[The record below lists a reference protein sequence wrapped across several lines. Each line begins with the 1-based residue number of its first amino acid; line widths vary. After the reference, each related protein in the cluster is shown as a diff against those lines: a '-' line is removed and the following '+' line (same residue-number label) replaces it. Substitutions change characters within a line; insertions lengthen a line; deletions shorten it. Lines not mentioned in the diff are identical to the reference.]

1 MVHIT
6 CMNFEVTLCGSS
18 FYMALPFVIPNN
30 NDNIHQMTGRRACDV
45 ISATKRIFVHSFV
58 KPKNIRLVGFD
69 IRFTTNARNEEWNT
83 NDRTNTDGCALN
95 SVFND
100 LGLSL
105 VSKNCGTRPSSHSN
119 PSLDLVLSNAPDV
132 FDNCIVG
139 MPLTDHCPVICSASW
154 SALSAIYRS
163 VSGATK
169 GQTRENTTEKRTIN
183 FNKLRTILSTMH
195 LEECILGEDVHIDY
209 RCMALCSS
217 LDQAI
222 ARSTLVTNK
231 TFRVNT
237 QPWFT
242 SSHRKNRQRVSR
254 LYKLHRRDLH
264 NPTLKAAY
272 ILCRNEY
279 RYTIRKA
286 RDSYLSTLG
295 TSRLSKGRAGGYS
308 WWKRAKKICNIGSK
322 PRGIQLLADDD
333 GTHTSSKA
341 KAEILC
347 EFFRKQCT
355 ANSSNQQPSRCPSSS
370 TIDDQ
375 EQFSFTKIK
384 STDVYEA
391 ARTLSVHKSS
401 ADSYLSNAVLSRCAD
416 ILCVPLAK
424 LFNYSLEQG
433 EFPSAWKMATIIPMY
448 KEKGCPTH
456 PTNYRPIS
464 LLPCIAK
471 LFEKI
476 VAKQLQAYL
485 TIKQKICSQQYA
497 YVKEKS
503 AIDQLI
509 ILTQQMADYI
519 DERLNFDLVSLDFC
533 KAFDRVSHSTL
544 LRQVSKFSD
553 HKVTAW
559 TKSYLQDR
567 SIAVK
572 IESCMSVPK
581 VTNCGVPQGSHLS
594 PLLFVIYIND
604 LPEAI
609 HHSHTFLF
617 ADDVTLLLPY
627 KGSLSSPGIQADIHA
642 CQNWARERG
651 GEFSPSKTSVLSF
664 RYKPAAASSPAP
676 TSATYTMEGLPL
688 PSIDILKH
696 LGVRF
701 SADLNF
707 RQHYLDISRKFKQR
721 VSLLCHM
728 AHRLTPQAM
737 MLLYKCY
744 VRPVIEYSV
753 VVWSFRLRSSDLTEL
768 DRVQA
773 RFARSYL
780 RKRKIQIDFNTPKQ
794 DLNKKANIESLLYRR
809 QFLSLVTMHKFIFK
823 YRRCLASFHFN
834 ITQSARRPNK
844 IILPKAKTTSKSLFL
859 FQTSLL
865 WNCLPPRLTA
875 EPSIIVFKN
884 ELRKLTCKHS
894 ASLSGMPTPCT

>member
-1 MVHIT
+1 
-6 CMNFEVTLCGSS
+6 
-18 FYMALPFVIPNN
+18 
-30 NDNIHQMTGRRACDV
+30 
-45 ISATKRIFVHSFV
+45 
-58 KPKNIRLVGFD
+58 
-69 IRFTTNARNEEWNT
+69 
-83 NDRTNTDGCALN
+83 
-95 SVFND
+95 
-100 LGLSL
+100 
-105 VSKNCGTRPSSHSN
+105 
-119 PSLDLVLSNAPDV
+119 
-132 FDNCIVG
+132 
-139 MPLTDHCPVICSASW
+139 
-154 SALSAIYRS
+154 
-163 VSGATK
+163 
-169 GQTRENTTEKRTIN
+169 
-183 FNKLRTILSTMH
+183 
-195 LEECILGEDVHIDY
+195 
-209 RCMALCSS
+209 
-217 LDQAI
+217 
-222 ARSTLVTNK
+222 
-231 TFRVNT
+231 
-237 QPWFT
+237 
-242 SSHRKNRQRVSR
+242 
-254 LYKLHRRDLH
+254 
-264 NPTLKAAY
+264 
-272 ILCRNEY
+272 
-279 RYTIRKA
+279 
-286 RDSYLSTLG
+286 
-295 TSRLSKGRAGGYS
+295 
-308 WWKRAKKICNIGSK
+308 
-322 PRGIQLLADDD
+322 
-333 GTHTSSKA
+333 
-341 KAEILC
+341 
-347 EFFRKQCT
+347 
-355 ANSSNQQPSRCPSSS
+355 
-370 TIDDQ
+370 
-375 EQFSFTKIK
+375 
-384 STDVYEA
+384 
-391 ARTLSVHKSS
+391 
-401 ADSYLSNAVLSRCAD
+401 
-416 ILCVPLAK
+416 
-424 LFNYSLEQG
+424 
-433 EFPSAWKMATIIPMY
+433 MY

-456 PTNYRPIS
+456 PTNWRPIS

-503 AIDQLI
+503 ATDQLI

-533 KAFDRVSHSTL
+533 KAFDSVSHSTL

-617 ADDVTLLLPY
+617 ADDVTLILPY

-676 TSATYTMEGLPL
+676 TSATYNMEGLPL

-728 AHRLTPQAM
+728 AYRLTPQAM

-753 VVWSFRLRSSDLTEL
+753 VVWSFRLRSSD
-768 DRVQA
+768 
-773 RFARSYL
+773 
-780 RKRKIQIDFNTPKQ
+780 
-794 DLNKKANIESLLYRR
+794 
-809 QFLSLVTMHKFIFK
+809 
-823 YRRCLASFHFN
+823 
-834 ITQSARRPNK
+834 
-844 IILPKAKTTSKSLFL
+844 
-859 FQTSLL
+859 
-865 WNCLPPRLTA
+865 
-875 EPSIIVFKN
+875 
-884 ELRKLTCKHS
+884 
-894 ASLSGMPTPCT
+894 